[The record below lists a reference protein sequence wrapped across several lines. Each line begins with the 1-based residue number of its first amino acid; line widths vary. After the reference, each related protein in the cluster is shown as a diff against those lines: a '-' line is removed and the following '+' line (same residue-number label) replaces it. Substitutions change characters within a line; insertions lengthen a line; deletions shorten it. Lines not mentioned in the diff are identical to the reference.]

1 MKEEIRI
8 KNKLE
13 FDDFFKNSKG
23 ISNNFFVLY
32 KKEKKLDNVRIGI
45 AIGTKFG
52 KAYKRNLYKRRLR
65 NIIRNN
71 YDKFNQNYDYVLLIR
86 KSCDTIDYREM
97 EDCFLNLIKKVK

>member
-23 ISNNFFVLY
+23 ISNNYFCFY
-32 KKEKKLDNVRIGI
+32 KKRKKKIDNVRVGI

-52 KAYKRNLYKRRLR
+52 KS
-65 NIIRNN
+65 I
-71 YDKFNQNYDYVLLIR
+71 
-86 KSCDTIDYREM
+86 
-97 EDCFLNLIKKVK
+97 

>member
-13 FDDFFKNSKG
+13 FDDFFKNSKA
-23 ISNNFFVLY
+23 ISNNYFVLY
-32 KKEKKLDNVRIGI
+32 KKEKKIDNVRVGI
-45 AIGTKFG
+45 AIGNKFG

-65 NIIRNN
+65 NIIRHN

-86 KSCDTIDYREM
+86 KSCDTIVYREM
-97 EDCFLNLIKKVK
+97 EECFLNLIKKVK

>member
-13 FDDFFKNSKG
+13 FDDFFKNSKA
-23 ISNNFFVLY
+23 ISNNYFVLY
-32 KKEKKLDNVRIGI
+32 KKEKKVDNVRVGI
-45 AIGTKFG
+45 AIGNKFG

-65 NIIRNN
+65 NIIRN
-71 YDKFNQNYDYVLLIR
+71 DYVLLIR

-97 EDCFLNLIKKVK
+97 EECFLNLIKKVK